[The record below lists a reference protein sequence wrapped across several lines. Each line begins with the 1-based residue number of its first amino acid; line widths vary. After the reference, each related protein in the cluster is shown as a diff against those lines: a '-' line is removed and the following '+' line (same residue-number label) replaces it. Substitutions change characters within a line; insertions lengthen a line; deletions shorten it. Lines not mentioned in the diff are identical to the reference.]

1 MTRMCPPLDTTTLVL
16 GCAALALATVACLK
30 HLGLPMLGAK
40 AGFQILAF
48 VLPGMVVA
56 LLSTQ
61 AGVVALPTRLE

>member
-1 MTRMCPPLDTTTLVL
+1 M
-16 GCAALALATVACLK
+16 LK